1 MLRGGWG
8 PPPTKQLQQKCS
20 ADDSTIR
27 ELQIAKKSL
36 QATAA
41 EATQA
46 LDEVVEL
53 ARQEIASAEGKRL
66 RLADALITMQR
77 EYNEMRKALHDSE
90 VRRAHTA
97 CCSLQL
103 LTAMA

>member
-1 MLRGGWG
+1 M
-8 PPPTKQLQQKCS
+8 QLQQTCS
-20 ADDSTIR
+20 ANDREIR
-27 ELQIAKKSL
+27 ELQTANKSL

-41 EATQA
+41 EAMQA
-46 LDEVVEL
+46 WAEVVEL
-53 ARQEIASAEGKRL
+53 ARQEIASEEGKRL

-97 CCSLQL
+97 CYSLQL